1 MTGPRI
7 YSLAEIRAT
16 NFPTPSPLV
25 EGLLSEGESVLLIG
39 KPKIG
44 KSRLTQQLT
53 ICLSRGEPFLQHR
66 VPRAVRV
73 LYLDLENRLSNVKSR
88 FLRMAEPHDAD
99 KNIHIYAP
107 ETLDGDGNK
116 EDVVMA
122 GLKTL
127 SQLRQDH
134 PRLATVLIHH
144 LRKQQDGFRV
154 SLRTDPHSWV
164 ESASGHYSLI
174 GHSDATYGLEREI
187 SDGEELIVFGG
198 VARATVAPTL
208 LLDEDEDTLL
218 FEPSRSEAVAHKLF
232 TPVERGI
239 WEVANRLGKFT
250 HSELLAA
257 ARTTNRKAISAMLN
271 KARSGGM
278 IAQDDGKLYR
288 ITAIG
293 GTSGTMMYLQ

>member
-1 MTGPRI
+1 
-7 YSLAEIRAT
+7 
-16 NFPTPSPLV
+16 
-25 EGLLSEGESVLLIG
+25 
-39 KPKIG
+39 
-44 KSRLTQQLT
+44 LTQQLT

-66 VPRAVRV
+66 IPHAVRV

-107 ETLDGDGNK
+107 ETLAENAFVASADGIVRLAGVIEDFNPDVLIIDPWRLFVGGDGNK

-134 PRLATVLIHH
+134 PKLATILIHH
-144 LRKQQDGFRV
+144 LRKQQEGFRV

-218 FEPSRSEAVAHKLF
+218 FEPSRSEAVAQKLF

-239 WEVANRLGKFT
+239 WDVASRLGKFT

-278 IAQDDGKLYR
+278 IAQDDGKIYR
-288 ITAIG
+288 LTAIG

>member
-1 MTGPRI
+1 MSAARI
-7 YSLAEIRAT
+7 YSLAEIRSID
-16 NFPTPSPLV
+16 FPTPAPLV
-25 EGLLSEGESVLLIG
+25 EGLLAEGESVLLIG

-107 ETLDGDGNK
+107 ETLAENAFVASADGILRLAGVIEDFNPDVLIVDPWRLFVGGDGNK

-154 SLRTDPHSWV
+154 SLRTDPHS
-164 ESASGHYSLI
+164 
-174 GHSDATYGLEREI
+174 
-187 SDGEELIVFGG
+187 
-198 VARATVAPTL
+198 
-208 LLDEDEDTLL
+208 
-218 FEPSRSEAVAHKLF
+218 
-232 TPVERGI
+232 
-239 WEVANRLGKFT
+239 
-250 HSELLAA
+250 
-257 ARTTNRKAISAMLN
+257 
-271 KARSGGM
+271 
-278 IAQDDGKLYR
+278 
-288 ITAIG
+288 
-293 GTSGTMMYLQ
+293 